1 MEETGGAGSTAYG
14 ASLAGGSFDFQK
26 FAKQPQTIVR
36 FLSWI
41 FSIVVF
47 ACITAEGFINRPNS
61 SEVHCV
67 FNQNDS
73 VCHYAVGI
81 GVIAF
86 LACCGFFLLDAYLPL
101 MSNAQERKYAVMA
114 DLGFSG
120 VWTFLWFVC
129 FCVLA
134 SQWGRTEHVS
144 AIPKDAAR
152 ATIAF
157 SFFSIA
163 TWGILTYFA
172 LGRYRLGLTDVAK
185 NYMEPPL
192 EPHTPYPATYAPAAY
207 VPTTYSPYPTGAPDN
222 YLQPPF
228 APIDAPIAAP
238 VAQPQGEYQ
247 PPSY

>member
-1 MEETGGAGSTAYG
+1 MEETGGVGGASAYG

-26 FAKQPQTIVR
+26 FAKQPYTIVR

-47 ACITAEGFINRPNS
+47 SCITAEGFVNKPHKP
-61 SEVHCV
+61 EAHCV

-73 VCHYAVGI
+73 ACHYAVGI

-86 LACCGFFLLDAYLPL
+86 LACFFFLLLDAYMPL
-101 MSNAQERKYAVMA
+101 MSNAKERKYAVMA

-129 FCVLA
+129 FCLLA
-134 SQWGRTEHVS
+134 SQWSHTLDVRG
-144 AIPKDAAR
+144 IPQDAAR

-172 LGRYRLGLTDVAK
+172 LGRYRRGVADVTQSIYA
-185 NYMEPPL
+185 EPPP
-192 EPHTPYPATYAPAAY
+192 EQHTPYPPTYAPSAY
-207 VPTTYSPYPTGAPDN
+207 TPTTYSPYPSSAPDDF
-222 YLQPPF
+222 QQTPF
-228 APIDAPIAAP
+228 TPSTITST
-238 VAQPQGEYQ
+238 QPQGDYQ
-247 PPSY
+247 PPNY